1 MIHLQKGNTETVY
14 FTGTEKATLSN
25 PFFLFVFTNR
35 ITLDVVKVMATNTST
50 TLRYDKFSLVVNT
63 YFADSDN
70 GFWEYEI
77 RQKALV
83 DDLTVAGLIVEI
95 GYMYLKSATPF
106 APIENDSQSNT
117 FVTYDG
123 NE

>member
-14 FTGTEKATLSN
+14 FTGTEKALLTD

-63 YFADSDN
+63 YFSDADN

-77 RQKALV
+77 IEKALA
-83 DDLTVAGLIVEI
+83 DDLTVTGNVVEI
-95 GYMYLKSATPF
+95 GYMYLKAATPF
-106 APIENDSQSNT
+106 APTENDSQTNT
-117 FVTYDG
+117 FVTYNG